1 MDDAPAPVRALY
13 AAMADHDGRAIRA
26 ALHPEFV
33 GEVTDG
39 MPLGAGGVHTGPDA
53 MLAEVWGPVFLHYD
67 VQVEP
72 QECLSVGPEEVVVLG
87 RYRGS
92 GRATG
97 SRLDAAFAHVFE
109 LRDGRVA
116 RLRQFTD
123 SAAWRRAA
131 GSPLAAGA
139 P

>member
-1 MDDAPAPVRALY
+1 MVDAPAPVRELY
-13 AAMADHDGRAIRA
+13 AAMAAHDGRAIRA

-39 MPLGAGGVHTGPDA
+39 MPLGAGGVHAGPDA
-53 MLAEVWGPVFLHYD
+53 MLAEVWGPVFVHFD
-67 VQVEP
+67 VAVEP
-72 QECLSVGPEEVVVLG
+72 QECLPAGPDAAVVIG

-97 SRLDAAFAHVFE
+97 TRLDAAFAHVFE

-131 GSPLAAGA
+131 GLRPAA
-139 P
+139 

>member
-1 MDDAPAPVRALY
+1 MVDAPAPVRALY
-13 AAMADHDGRAIRA
+13 DAMAVHDGRAIHT

-39 MPLGAGGVHTGPDA
+39 MPLGAGGVHLGPDA
-53 MLAEVWGPVFLHYD
+53 MLAEVWGPVFVHYD
-67 VQVEP
+67 IAVEP
-72 QECLSVGPEEVVVLG
+72 RECLRCGPEAAVVIG

-109 LRDGRVA
+109 LRDGRVS

-123 SAAWRRAA
+123 SAAWWRAA
-131 GSPLAAGA
+131 GVRPAA
-139 P
+139 